1 MGLWP
6 LANCFIYV
14 DMGLIPCTKWVSNL
28 EKKSTM
34 RKAKLFVVLI
44 FFVSVFV
51 SACLDL
57 EHKGQ
62 GNDIPTKGELSI
74 AFDVNDSLMFAQLID
89 RFQELYPQTHIT
101 PLFMPPYQILAAVR
115 DKKIHAM
122 FFNYQYDTQTIKEL
136 ESRNIKVRFHA
147 LAETSTAFI
156 VHKRNPNNR
165 LSSDTLSRILLGEQI
180 GWKGLSIPLEC
191 VFLKNDLA
199 FNNFTDWM
207 RKQGKYGS
215 KVLRIKR
222 VIQCDNPLAIFAYV
236 QSHPGALGFVGLNW
250 IADRGDTLAKH
261 LRHSVKVLAVEN
273 DKTHEFH
280 LPYQSQVCAK
290 QYPFVSPV
298 MGYDLQGYNGLA
310 AGFLSFCC
318 DQGGQIIIKKCGLS
332 PISPPARTIR
342 LEN

>member
-1 MGLWP
+1 M
-6 LANCFIYV
+6 V
-14 DMGLIPCTKWVSNL
+14 KTKLIVG
-28 EKKSTM
+28 
-34 RKAKLFVVLI
+34 FI
-44 FFVSVFV
+44 FFISLYVC
-51 SACLDL
+51 ACLDL

-74 AFDVNDSLMFAQLID
+74 AFDINDSLMFVQLID
-89 RFQELYPQTHIT
+89 RFQELYPQTHISAV
-101 PLFMPPYQILAAVR
+101 FMRPYQILAAVR
-115 DKKIHAM
+115 DKKLAAM

-165 LSSDTLSRILLGEQI
+165 ISSDTLSRILQGEEI

-191 VFLKNDLA
+191 VFLKNDLV

-207 RKQGKYGS
+207 RKRVKSSS
-215 KVLRIKR
+215 KVPHIKR
-222 VIQCDNPLAIFAYV
+222 VIQCDNVGAVFAYV

-261 LRHSVKVLAVEN
+261 LRQSVKVLAVEN
-273 DKTHEFH
+273 ENTHEFH
-280 LPYQSQVCAK
+280 LPYQSQVSAK
-290 QYPFVSPV
+290 QYPFVAPV
-298 MGYDLQGYNGLA
+298 IGYDLQGYNGLA

-318 DQGGQIIIKKCGLS
+318 DQGGQIIVKKCGLS
-332 PISPPARTIR
+332 PFSPPARTIL